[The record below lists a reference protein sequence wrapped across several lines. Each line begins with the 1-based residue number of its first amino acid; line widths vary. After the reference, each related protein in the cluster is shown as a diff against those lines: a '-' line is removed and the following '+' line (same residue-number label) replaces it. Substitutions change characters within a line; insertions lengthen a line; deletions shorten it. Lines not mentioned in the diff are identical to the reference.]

1 MSNNGSLKLDP
12 LFKGLTRPAM
22 FLGVSF
28 TFSALNLL
36 GSLLAYILTKNLFI
50 LLFFMPLI
58 HSIGYVIC
66 FNEPLFLELFLVRNQ
81 KCRKCKNR
89 GYHGVNSYDAL

>member
-1 MSNNGSLKLDP
+1 MAVGSLGLDP

-28 TFSALNLL
+28 TFSAMNLIISLL
-36 GSLLAYILTKNLFI
+36 GYILTKNLFI
-50 LLFFMPLI
+50 LIFFMPVI
-58 HSIGYVIC
+58 HGIGYAIC

-81 KCRKCKNR
+81 KCMKCKNR
-89 GYHGVNSYDAL
+89 AYHNGNSYDVF

>member
-1 MSNNGSLKLDP
+1 MSGTLQLDP

-28 TFSALNLL
+28 TFSAMNLL
-36 GSLLAYILTKNLFI
+36 LSLLGYILTKNLFI

-81 KCRKCKNR
+81 KCMKCKNR
-89 GYHGVNSYDAL
+89 GYHNSNSYDVI